1 MTKHYVLTHNEAGK
15 QSAKV
20 LQTVAYWKAE
30 GYDVEVLTLDEY
42 AALVKGVQESRL
54 IKEDLYAARVIQG
67 RGGGKSA
74 FGTIGHNRIGD
85 FFVEPK
91 SPFEKQKRSKGE
103 KKRNRSEWRNNMKG
117 HLK

>member
-1 MTKHYVLTHNEAGK
+1 MTIHYILCHSDAGK

-20 LQTVAYWKAE
+20 VECAKALRE
-30 GYDVEVLTLDEY
+30 AGFEPHILTLDEY
-42 AALVKGVQESRL
+42 AERVKQ
-54 IKEDLYAARVIQG
+54 AREFVEIFTDEANIVTG
-67 RGGGKSA
+67 RSGGKSA
-74 FGTIGHNRIGD
+74 FGTIAHDRIGD

-117 HLK
+117 HFK